1 MQKKTNGFSLGGII
15 GETLKWRLHP
25 LIHTLLGFNVTQD
38 FVDAQDRDS
47 KR

>member
-1 MQKKTNGFSLGGII
+1 MMSFAHSSQSTQNWK
-15 GETLKWRLHP
+15 LHP

-38 FVDAQDRDS
+38 FVDAHDRDS